1 MKVEVDGFRVKRP
14 VFRTRLSKRGT
25 VIEPLESPV
34 GPSSFIRRE
43 EVEVRS
49 LIDIGK
55 VIVQGEDVIQKVRDG
70 EGVDEYDVKRDTLCA
85 FEIAR
90 VGVSTLSVWGR
101 YYDTDFDTVG
111 GRFLYF
117 IITTFFSTRL

>member
-1 MKVEVDGFRVKRP
+1 MKVEVDGSRVKRP

-25 VIEPLESPV
+25 VIEPLESVV

-49 LIDIGK
+49 FIDIGK

-90 VGVSTLSVWGR
+90 AGVSILSILSVWGR
-101 YYDTDFDTVG
+101 YYDTDY
-111 GRFLYF
+111 RF
-117 IITTFFSTRL
+117 